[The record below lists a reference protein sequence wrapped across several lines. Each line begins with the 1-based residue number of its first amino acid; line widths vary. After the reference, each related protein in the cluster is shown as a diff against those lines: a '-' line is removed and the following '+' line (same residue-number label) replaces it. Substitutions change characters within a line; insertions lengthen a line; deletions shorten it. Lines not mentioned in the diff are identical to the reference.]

1 MRHALQKGWREDLL
15 GQLLELYLLLDKP
28 RSAWTLGEAAWE
40 AGMESVALAERL
52 VEIYTQYGGASE
64 QPALERLSSY
74 LQKERQAEEPPAKDP
89 KPEVAAD
96 PVAEDPKPEA
106 DDPVVEEPKPE
117 VAADPATEESKTEV
131 AAGPVA
137 EESKPEAADP
147 ETEVT
152 GDSKLEAAGD
162 KRASKAK
169 GEGKKK
175 KKKRGNR

>member
-152 GDSKLEAAGD
+152 GDSKLEVAGD